1 VRHDDLTLVAER
13 QVPAAG
19 QLVQARGH
27 LLDAGTELR
36 REFAVLRRAPGPG
49 ERAVDRQPQILT
61 IHAAILAKPDEYP
74 GGPASVQVARISAR
88 AARSDQA
95 GGRPARGKGAT
106 MHPMFVQLYLEPDA
120 DQDEQDSRR
129 RRAARS
135 RRLRSRMT
143 MRVAAPAPTRDRQP
157 QR

>member
-1 VRHDDLTLVAER
+1 MNT
-13 QVPAAG
+13 P
-19 QLVQARGH
+19 
-27 LLDAGTELR
+27 
-36 REFAVLRRAPGPG
+36 
-49 ERAVDRQPQILT
+49 
-61 IHAAILAKPDEYP
+61 
-74 GGPASVQVARISAR
+74 
-88 AARSDQA
+88 AARSLFKWHVFL
-95 GGRPARGKGAT
+95 PARHALTKQEGDQPEIRGAT

-143 MRVAAPAPTRDRQP
+143 VRVAAPAPTRDRQP